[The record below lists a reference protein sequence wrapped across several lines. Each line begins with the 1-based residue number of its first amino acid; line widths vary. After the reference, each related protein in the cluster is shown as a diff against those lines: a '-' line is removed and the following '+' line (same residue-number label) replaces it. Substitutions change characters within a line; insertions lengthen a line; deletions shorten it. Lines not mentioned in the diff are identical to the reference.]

1 MWWTFLMR
9 RKNPRGGSLW
19 GFLVL
24 MKTMIDIKKKLYGI
38 PYSFMTCPGIEPGF
52 TPWEGVV
59 LTAWPTGRNRG
70 DKIRTCDLCVPN
82 AALYQTEPRLDV
94 FKALR
99 FVLFTSD
106 SYIIAWPWKK
116 CKRFLKKF
124 QFFEK
129 KLFRRIFRV
138 RGNSHK
144 ALFYKEKQRLK
155 SIGIA
160 SYNREEK
167 YPESSQ
173 KPKKWKETW
182 KFNSKIDK
190 NTMILTADPKCK
202 HLQAIWRCKNH
213 ISVQSVIQNCSS
225 SDWWNE

>member
-59 LTAWPTGRNRG
+59 LTAWPTGQNRG

-94 FKALR
+94 FKAFC

-116 CKRFLKKF
+116 CKRF
-124 QFFEK
+124 FEK
-129 KLFRRIFRV
+129 ISICYWRKKRRSVKYIFAPLVRLCLDAAGTV
-138 RGNSHK
+138 SKRARLGTLKIGYCLDEKWYKPTSSLNDHMKEPASVRYRGN
-144 ALFYKEKQRLK
+144 
-155 SIGIA
+155 
-160 SYNREEK
+160 
-167 YPESSQ
+167 P
-173 KPKKWKETW
+173 
-182 KFNSKIDK
+182 
-190 NTMILTADPKCK
+190 
-202 HLQAIWRCKNH
+202 
-213 ISVQSVIQNCSS
+213 
-225 SDWWNE
+225 

>member
-1 MWWTFLMR
+1 MWWTFLMW

-94 FKALR
+94 FKAFC

-116 CKRFLKKF
+116 CKRF
-124 QFFEK
+124 FEK
-129 KLFRRIFRV
+129 ISIFWKKV
-138 RGNSHK
+138 FSANLPGSG
-144 ALFYKEKQRLK
+144 K
-155 SIGIA
+155 SPQ
-160 SYNREEK
+160 SL
-167 YPESSQ
+167 
-173 KPKKWKETW
+173 
-182 KFNSKIDK
+182 
-190 NTMILTADPKCK
+190 IL
-202 HLQAIWRCKNH
+202 
-213 ISVQSVIQNCSS
+213 
-225 SDWWNE
+225 

>member
-9 RKNPRGGSLW
+9 RKNPRDCHLW

-94 FKALR
+94 FKALC

-144 ALFYKEKQRLK
+144 ALFYKEKQQ
-155 SIGIA
+155 SMGMGIM
-160 SYNREEK
+160 RCEQEEK
-167 YPESSQ
+167 YPESS
-173 KPKKWKETW
+173 
-182 KFNSKIDK
+182 
-190 NTMILTADPKCK
+190 
-202 HLQAIWRCKNH
+202 
-213 ISVQSVIQNCSS
+213 
-225 SDWWNE
+225 